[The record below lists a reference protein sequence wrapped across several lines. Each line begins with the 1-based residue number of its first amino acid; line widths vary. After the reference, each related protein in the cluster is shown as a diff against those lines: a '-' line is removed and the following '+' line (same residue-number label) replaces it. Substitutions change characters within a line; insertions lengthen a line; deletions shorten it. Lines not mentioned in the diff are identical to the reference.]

1 MTCKD
6 VLARLSELG
15 DAKLRAQNAKHGAG
29 ENQFGVKMGDLRILA
44 KEIKTNHG
52 LGLELWETGYIE
64 AQLLALLIVKP
75 KLLSV
80 EDLERM
86 AQSFTYEWTARWFS
100 SYLLKNHPE
109 REVIR
114 QPWMDSAVP
123 MMARLGWGLTAQN
136 VAHGSQDL
144 DVGGLLD
151 RIEREMAGAP
161 SVVQWTMNETLATIG
176 IHHPEWRER
185 AIEIGEKLGVYR
197 DYPVSKGC
205 TSPFAPIWIAE
216 MVKRQG

>member
-15 DAKLRAQNAKHGAG
+15 DAKLRAQNAKHGAD

-86 AQSFTYEWTARWFS
+86 AQSFTYEWTAWWFS

-136 VAHGSQDL
+136 VARGSQDL

>member
-15 DAKLRAQNAKHGAG
+15 DAKLRAQNAMHGAG

-86 AQSFTYEWTARWFS
+86 ARSFTYEWTAWWFS

-136 VAHGSQDL
+136 VARGSQDL